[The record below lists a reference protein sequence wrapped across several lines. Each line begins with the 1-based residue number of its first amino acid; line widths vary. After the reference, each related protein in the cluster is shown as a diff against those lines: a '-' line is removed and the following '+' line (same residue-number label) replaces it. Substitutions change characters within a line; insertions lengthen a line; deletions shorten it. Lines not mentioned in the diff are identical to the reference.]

1 MPRVD
6 PSYRFYPPRD
16 ETLRLYNEW
25 PVAME
30 DKNVL
35 LGRHKTRDKKIVAG
49 LTVHP

>member
-1 MPRVD
+1 
-6 PSYRFYPPRD
+6 
-16 ETLRLYNEW
+16 
-25 PVAME
+25 ME